1 MERKK
6 SVWRWV
12 ILVVIVLAVILVPF
26 MLFGEQIEAWTEQF
40 IQGANDRPLLTGA
53 VLSLMLSSDILA
65 PIPSSMVS
73 TAAGFVLGFVPG
85 MLASLLGMTVSCVIG
100 FVIGR
105 RWGRPAALRFV
116 GEQDLQGLENLS
128 ERFGDWAI
136 VIARPVPVLAEASIL
151 FAGISHMPWPRFLLM
166 TALSNLGVSAVYA
179 AVGAFSAN
187 VNSFLLAFGG
197 AILIPW
203 IAMMLMRRKP
213 APARSS
219 TRVDDQGGG

>member
-1 MERKK
+1 MEGKK

-12 ILVVIVLAVILVPF
+12 VLVMVVLAVILVPF
-26 MLFGEQIEAWTEQF
+26 MLFGEQIEAWTEHF
-40 IQGANDRPLLTGA
+40 LQGANDRPLLTGA
-53 VLSLMLSSDILA
+53 VLSLMLASDILA

-100 FVIGR
+100 FVVGL

-128 ERFGDWAI
+128 DRFGDWAI
-136 VIARPVPVLAEASIL
+136 VIARPVPMLAEASIL
-151 FAGISHMPWPRFLLM
+151 FAGISHMPWSRFLLM
-166 TALSNLGVSAVYA
+166 TTLSNLGVSAVYA

-203 IAMMLMRRKP
+203 IAMMVMRRKRTP
-213 APARSS
+213 AAAAVKTPER
-219 TRVDDQGGG
+219 DDR